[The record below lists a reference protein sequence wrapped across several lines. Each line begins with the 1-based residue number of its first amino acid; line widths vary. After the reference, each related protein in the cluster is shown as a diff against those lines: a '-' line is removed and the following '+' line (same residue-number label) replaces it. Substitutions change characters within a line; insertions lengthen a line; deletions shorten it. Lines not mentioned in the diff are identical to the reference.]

1 MDGPDGAAVHLHPP
15 VPARRAGGQG
25 ARGDAHQP
33 PAPRQPGTEGHGALD
48 VLVFFVSV
56 CLCLLCMRFFSMF
69 LCVFMFMFVFVFNF
83 AFEY

>member
-25 ARGDAHQP
+25 ARGDAYQP

-48 VLVFFVSV
+48 ALVFFV
-56 CLCLLCMRFFSMF
+56 CFALYAFFQYVS
-69 LCVFMFMFVFVFNF
+69 LCVYVYVCVCV
-83 AFEY
+83 